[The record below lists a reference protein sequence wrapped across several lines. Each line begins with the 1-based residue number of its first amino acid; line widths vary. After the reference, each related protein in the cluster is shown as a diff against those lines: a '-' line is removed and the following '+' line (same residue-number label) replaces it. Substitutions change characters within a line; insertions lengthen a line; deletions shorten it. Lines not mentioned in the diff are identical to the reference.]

1 MDPLLPK
8 HALPFF
14 GPEPQ
19 GDWGGVPWAHAQAVT
34 PGMYLPPRQQPWQNK
49 LALFTEGII
58 IVTGNVD
65 DDTDGPGGSTAVDP
79 CWQPQTSLRWPDQS
93 SVNSRTFRGMVM
105 HAVVQ
110 LRGAK
115 LGDFGLV
122 CLGGVLHCVQY
133 YDKGPTEK
141 LQEGSEK
148 TLRDTGVIDAN
159 QSSRHAATIGNDVQ
173 DFCALIFPGSAP
185 RDQHGRPHAVE
196 QDEMIARTLAL
207 WRKFTG
213 RLAAAPDAGNSGT
226 PALQPKSG
234 AASGSVG
241 LAVPFSLGTLTFALS
256 TLMRLH
262 VLATTPP
269 LEIGVWLGCLAFVMS
284 LINTG
289 LSIRE
294 KLKPNPALDTQFV
307 PRKEIVS
314 MFESVNRQV
323 GTIKES
329 QEHDSKRYGE
339 NVRRLEKLDEK
350 LDRNCKEIS
359 KEHEKMR
366 EDVRHD
372 VRNEIDKLDK
382 KQEERYEK
390 QIDRLTDVIR
400 EQGKVEGKLS
410 NTGGRS

>member
-1 MDPLLPK
+1 M
-8 HALPFF
+8 
-14 GPEPQ
+14 
-19 GDWGGVPWAHAQAVT
+19 PWTHAQAVT

-49 LALFTEGII
+49 LALFSEGII

-105 HAVVQ
+105 HHVVQ

-133 YDKGPTEK
+133 YDEGPTEK
-141 LQEGSEK
+141 LQEGSER

-159 QSSRHAATIGNDVQ
+159 QTSRHAATIGNDVQ

-241 LAVPFSLGTLTFALS
+241 LAAPLCLAAATLAP
-256 TLMRLH
+256 
-262 VLATTPP
+262 VLAES
-269 LEIGVWLGCLAFVMS
+269 LLNQQGVDWLIGAVAVAGVVKLVTGIMS
-284 LINTG
+284 DAK
-289 LSIRE
+289 
-294 KLKPNPALDTQFV
+294 KLKEKPSEYPALPSPVVVRHADQFV
-307 PRKEIVS
+307 
-314 MFESVNRQV
+314 
-323 GTIKES
+323 
-329 QEHDSKRYGE
+329 
-339 NVRRLEKLDEK
+339 
-350 LDRNCKEIS
+350 S
-359 KEHEKMR
+359 KEEMQKVEIDLRNQMTELRGYVHDAVHEIKGVANSLR
-366 EDVRHD
+366 LAVQEQGEATQVYF
-372 VRNEIDKLDK
+372 DKLDTK
-382 KQEERYEK
+382 NEERVRRIGDRVNEVIDKTPEK
-390 QIDRLTDVIR
+390 IIALL
-400 EQGKVEGKLS
+400 K
-410 NTGGRS
+410 NTGAIKG